1 MEDLFRQS
9 KALVEDARRISDELS
24 AYNPGLNNAV
34 KVPLANISHS
44 IATIIYEY
52 SKLRAD
58 INERIFKGG

>member
-1 MEDLFRQS
+1 MKEVFEYS
-9 KALVEDARRISDELS
+9 KVLVKDAQKISDELF
-24 AYNPGLNNAV
+24 AYNDGLDNTN

-44 IATIIYEY
+44 IATIMYEY